1 MKHLKFFWLAVGL
14 MVAALVSI
22 ACASQSQQPKV
33 ITIGVI
39 NRVPGLNPVVD
50 GFKAKM
56 TELGYVE
63 GQNVNYIYEGAI
75 TDTAKV
81 APYAQ
86 KLAESKVDLIMA
98 VTRTAANAAQ
108 QATSDIPIIFAPVI
122 NPIDSGLVDDLTKPG
137 RNATGVT
144 NAGGD
149 PPRLQRFLE
158 IAPQI
163 KRIYVPYNPDDI
175 SPATAFKSI
184 SEVAQDL
191 KVELVPYEVRQVE
204 DNTAAMADIPDDVD
218 AVFLL
223 PDDMVIIR
231 IKDWVEAAKQKKLP
245 ISVPQVFPGALMS
258 FCFDSFIMGQ
268 QSARLADKV
277 LKGAKP
283 GDLPVENAELFLTI
297 DLKTAKAI
305 GLKIPDAVLEKAHT
319 LIRE

>member
-1 MKHLKFFWLAVGL
+1 MKHLKFFWLVVGL
-14 MVAALVSI
+14 IGVAWAGL
-22 ACASQSQQPKV
+22 ACTSQSQPKV
-33 ITIGVI
+33 MTVGVI

-56 TELGYVE
+56 TELGYTE
-63 GQNVNYIYEGAI
+63 GKNITYIDEGAI

-86 KLAESKVDLIMA
+86 KLAGSKVDLILA
-98 VTRTAANAAQ
+98 VTRAAANAAQ
-108 QATSDIPIIFAPVI
+108 QATSDIPIVFAPVI
-122 NPIDSGLVDDLTKPG
+122 NPVDSGLVDNLIKPG

-158 IAPQI
+158 IDPQI
-163 KRIYVPYNPDDI
+163 KRIFVPYNPDDV

-184 SEVAQDL
+184 NEVAQSL
-191 KVELVPYEVRQVE
+191 KVELVPYAVRQVE
-204 DNTAAMADIPDDVD
+204 ANTGAMADIPDDVD

-231 IKDWVEAAKQKKLP
+231 IKDWVEIAKQKKLP
-245 ISVPQVFPGALMS
+245 ISVPQVFPSALMS
-258 FCFDSFIMGQ
+258 FCFDSFTMGQ
-268 QSARLADKV
+268 QAGRLADKI

-283 GDLPVENAELFLTI
+283 GDMPVENAELFLTI
-297 DLKTAKAI
+297 DLTTAQAI
-305 GLKIPDAVLEKAHT
+305 NLKIPDTVLEQAHT